1 MLMNYLKA
9 VLFLSLLAVIA
20 IACGNNAS
28 DQEGKISDTTQVSNA
43 PADVVAICLW
53 SSVSLKETPA
63 LKGKY
68 KNIMYLG
75 EKAVFMGETVTD
87 STDKKNIRDFIK
99 IKLTDGTQ
107 GWVQANMMSV
117 GAKPFVLK
125 EKSKLYKRPDI
136 LSAGKDEFDK
146 MQFVVITE
154 NQGEWAKIKG
164 KKKTD
169 TWFKDGWIKTDKL
182 IDSEIDITV
191 AILVERAMLK
201 DDNEKS
207 IQALQEILDNPD
219 LSSSIFIEDVQALTA
234 EPANEV
240 PLEEEAI
247 EGE

>member
-1 MLMNYLKA
+1 MFA
-9 VLFLSLLAVIA
+9 F
-20 IACGNNAS
+20 ACGSNESEEN
-28 DQEGKISDTTQVSNA
+28 GKINDSTMVNNA
-43 PADVVAICLW
+43 PADVIAICLW
-53 SSVSLKETPA
+53 SSVSLKETPS

-87 STDKKNIRDFIK
+87 SADKKNIRDFIK
-99 IKLTDGTQ
+99 IKLTDGTL

-117 GAKPFVLK
+117 GTKPFVLK
-125 EKSKLYKRPDI
+125 EKSKIYKRPDI
-136 LSAGKDEFDK
+136 LSAGKDEFER

-169 TWFKDGWIKTDKL
+169 TWFKDGWIKTEKL
-182 IDSEIDITV
+182 IDSEVDISV
-191 AILVERAMLK
+191 AILVERALLK
-201 DDNEKS
+201 EDSEQKME
-207 IQALQEILDNPD
+207 ALQEILDNPD
-219 LSSSIFIEDVQALTA
+219 LSASIFIEDVQALTA

-240 PLEEEAI
+240 PFEEEAI